1 MSEHELPFF
10 CDRCAA
16 ELEPGRGQFYLIKIE
31 ALADPTPP
39 NITEEDLSRD
49 TAAEI
54 DRLLEQMRDVSGQEA
69 LDQVY
74 RRLRLYLCNACYR
87 EWIENPTGG
96 QP

>member
-1 MSEHELPFF
+1 MNELPII

-16 ELEPGRGQFYLIKIE
+16 ELEPGLGHFHLIKID

-39 NITEEDLSRD
+39 NITKEDLSRD
-49 TAAEI
+49 IAGEI
-54 DRLLEQMRDVSGQEA
+54 ERLLDATRGMSSQEA

-74 RRLRLYLCNACYR
+74 RRLTLYLCNACYH